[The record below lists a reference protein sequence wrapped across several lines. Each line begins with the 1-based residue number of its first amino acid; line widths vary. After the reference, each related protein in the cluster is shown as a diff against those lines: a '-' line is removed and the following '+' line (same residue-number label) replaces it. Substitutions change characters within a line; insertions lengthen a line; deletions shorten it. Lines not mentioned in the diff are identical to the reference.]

1 MATKISDDMIVP
13 RVGRSSTYPWGEW
26 TDGSSWE
33 AEQGKDF
40 TCKVASFTVILHK
53 QAKTLGKKVVLSTTD
68 DIVRFRF
75 EDRPAGY
82 VAPVRAPKLVPAPV
96 VEETAVVGNEA
107 ALPEAPPAADA
118 GEW

>member
-26 TDGSSWE
+26 TSGDSWA

-40 TCKVASFTVILHK
+40 NCKVSSFTVILHK
-53 QAKTLGKKVVLSTTD
+53 QAKTLGKKVVLSVVD
-68 DIVRFRF
+68 DVVRFRF

-82 VAPVRAPKLVPAPV
+82 VSPVRASKKAP
-96 VEETAVVGNEA
+96 VEETAVVGI
-107 ALPEAPPAADA
+107 EAPASSDA
-118 GEW
+118 SPDW